1 MTNIDDAQNETIMI
15 CEQETKKQILKQLTK
30 EKKLL
35 NIKLLTKKELIN
47 KLYFS
52 YDYNAILYL
61 IEKYNYK
68 YASNCKYGSYFLI
81 SNMLLLIQHF
91 ILMLNRTKTDQT
103 YSCSYRKKIK

>member
-1 MTNIDDAQNETIMI
+1 MTNIDDAQNETIII

-68 YASNCKYGSYFLI
+68 YEVATMYLDNLIYIDDKKY
-81 SNMLLLIQHF
+81 
-91 ILMLNRTKTDQT
+91 
-103 YSCSYRKKIK
+103 